1 MLSIKNLRSFVS
13 QIAES
18 KGLDEEVVGIAIAEA
33 LASAY
38 KKDYANK
45 EEKIE
50 AKINERTGKPSF
62 YSVKTIINPNEIE
75 TEQIKSPTILL
86 DDAQKINPNAK
97 AGDEIKVELPY
108 QENFSRV
115 GAQTAKQVIL
125 QKLRE
130 VEKSVVFAKFKE
142 REEGVISGAIQKIDN
157 RAIYVD
163 LGKTTG
169 VMFKNET
176 IPGENYKL
184 QMRMRFYVYGVEST
198 PRGVEVFLSRA
209 HPFFVP
215 AIFKIEV
222 PEISEGLV
230 EVKGVARMPG
240 VRTKMAVFSN
250 TQGVDPVGAC
260 IGPKGSR
267 IISIMNE
274 LNGEKIDI
282 IPWSEDG
289 LQFAINSLMP
299 AKISEAQILER
310 RTIKMLVTD
319 EQIPIALG
327 KAGQN
332 IKLASKLTGWKIDVR
347 LAQEPEKEIEGGVAE
362 EVEAEESE
370 TEVETT

>member
-18 KGLDEEVVGIAIAEA
+18 KGLYEEVVGIAIAEA